1 MHFRC
6 PTFTRQCYNQLDRDS
21 CGLHA
26 HPTQVEAVPGQDRS
40 RCMVELALM
49 QDTGDP
55 RRLSP
60 DENEKGLGHFH
71 YRVGS
76 RSHKWRPATDVF
88 ETEDA
93 FVVRVEIAGMRDSE
107 FTILLDERTVTI
119 QGHRPDRDERR
130 AFHQME
136 IRFGEFSTSVEVHW
150 PIDPQAVEAKYTD
163 GILRLVLPKALPH
176 NIKIGK

>member
-1 MHFRC
+1 
-6 PTFTRQCYNQLDRDS
+6 
-21 CGLHA
+21 
-26 HPTQVEAVPGQDRS
+26 
-40 RCMVELALM
+40 MVELELK
-49 QDTGDP
+49 QETGTP
-55 RRLSP
+55 SRLSP
-60 DENEKGLGHFH
+60 DENESGLGHFH
-71 YRVGS
+71 YRVGA

-88 ETEDA
+88 ETEDT

-119 QGHRPDRDERR
+119 QGSRPDQDERR

-136 IRFGEFSTSVEVHW
+136 IRYGEFSTSVELHW
-150 PIDPQAVEAKYTD
+150 PIDTQAVEAEYTD